1 MTYLDIDT
9 LFISGG
15 GLNCL
20 SILGSLKYTI
30 DEAIN
35 FFMKININDYLN
47 NKISINSILNNYGIY
62 DINVLKNIAKIMLKH
77 KNYDE
82 NLTLADLHKITKKNI
97 LFKTINITKEQVI
110 FIDHINYHD
119 LTLSTPICMT
129 CCAPIMFIP
138 IKYKGDLYIDGGYCG
153 NFPFDIEHKYKKYIG
168 LNIMCNDLQYN
179 TLNNKHNNHK
189 INSISDYLRL
199 LYRIFGIQVRREN
212 KRIINI
218 NIYESG
224 LDFKKQNNQW
234 R

>member
-1 MTYLDIDT
+1 
-9 LFISGG
+9 
-15 GLNCL
+15 
-20 SILGSLKYTI
+20 
-30 DEAIN
+30 
-35 FFMKININDYLN
+35 
-47 NKISINSILNNYGIY
+47 
-62 DINVLKNIAKIMLKH
+62 
-77 KNYDE
+77 
-82 NLTLADLHKITKKNI
+82 
-97 LFKTINITKEQVI
+97 
-110 FIDHINYHD
+110 
-119 LTLSTPICMT
+119 MT

-224 LDFKKQNNQW
+224 LDFKKQNNHKKKIINEGYNQTHNYFKSFPSKL
-234 R
+234 RGSGCLKTIQILKMNELARKPCAFGSLDLRAK